1 MCSAETL
8 CWKHSLLCPVAK
20 CFSFHHQLPSVSKRC
35 KDIGAEG
42 IKGRPC
48 ITISFWSVSLSDQLI
63 MSLAMLSR
71 EDFSQYLSHTFSLW
85 SIFPPVCRL
94 FVCCGRSSRSMEPL
108 LCFFYLV
115 KDRKTEQTM
124 SEKGRFS
131 PWAQTFKI
139 KDEIKSKGWVSSFLD
154 SLLSCRKLVVVR
166 TLVLETWRLAPILS
180 SAASDRWTA
189 ELSLPLP
196 PQLRATHEELYNHD
210 NVSLL
215 GEGFEAGWETRLNS
229 SPQRK

>member
-35 KDIGAEG
+35 KDNGAER

-48 ITISFWSVSLSDQLI
+48 VTISFWSVSLSDQLI

-94 FVCCGRSSRSMEPL
+94 FVCCGRSWRSMEPL

-131 PWAQTFKI
+131 PLAQTFKI
-139 KDEIKSKGWVSSFLD
+139 KDGIKSKGWVSSFLD
-154 SLLSCRKLVVVR
+154 SLLWSELWCWRRGGSLQFFLLQLQTVGLQNSHCPPTPPPPPAESHTWG
-166 TLVLETWRLAPILS
+166 TLQSW
-180 SAASDRWTA
+180 
-189 ELSLPLP
+189 
-196 PQLRATHEELYNHD
+196 
-210 NVSLL
+210 
-215 GEGFEAGWETRLNS
+215 
-229 SPQRK
+229 